1 MKRYRNTKLNTD
13 ETETISFEELG
24 EEEGEFVFEEAADSE
39 ETGEAEEMNDTE
51 DLAEEMDEAEAA
63 PDMEAEEDVVMA
75 GETE

>member
-1 MKRYRNTKLNTD
+1 
-13 ETETISFEELG
+13 
-24 EEEGEFVFEEAADSE
+24 
-39 ETGEAEEMNDTE
+39 MNDTE